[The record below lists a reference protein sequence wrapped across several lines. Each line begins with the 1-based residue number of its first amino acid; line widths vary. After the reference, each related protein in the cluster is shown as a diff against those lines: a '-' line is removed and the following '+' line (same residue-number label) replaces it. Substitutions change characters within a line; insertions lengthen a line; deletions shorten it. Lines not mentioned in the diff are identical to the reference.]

1 MPILYEISAKVGTYK
16 NKSGEEKNA
25 YRKIGVVME
34 TSKGLMAKFETIPV
48 VWDGWA
54 YLNTPEARE
63 DKPQKQRGGSSTVGG
78 KELEDDIPFASCSLS
93 ADVIF
98 NRLRWGVE

>member
-1 MPILYEISAKVGTYK
+1 MALKYEISAKVGTYK
-16 NKSGEEKNA
+16 NKQGEEKNA

-54 YLNTPEARE
+54 YLNKPEAKEGGQEPR
-63 DKPQKQRGGSSTVGG
+63 KPASRGTSGF
-78 KELEDDIPFASCSLS
+78 DDLNDPPF
-93 ADVIF
+93 
-98 NRLRWGVE
+98 

>member
-1 MPILYEISAKVGTYK
+1 MALKYEISAKVGTYK
-16 NKSGEEKNA
+16 NKQGEEKNA

-54 YLNTPEARE
+54 YLNEPEAKEGGQEPR
-63 DKPQKQRGGSSTVGG
+63 KGGSSKVGG
-78 KELEDDIPFASCSLS
+78 GSIEDEIPFAPER
-93 ADVIF
+93 D
-98 NRLRWGVE
+98 RY

>member
-1 MPILYEISAKVGTYK
+1 MPVKYEISAKVGTYK

-25 YRKIGVVME
+25 YRKLGVVME

-54 YLNTPEARE
+54 YLNEPEAKE
-63 DKPQKQRGGSSTVGG
+63 EKPQEPARGSSKVGGGSI
-78 KELEDDIPFASCSLS
+78 EDDLPFRQER
-93 ADVIF
+93 D
-98 NRLRWGVE
+98 RY

>member
-1 MPILYEISAKVGTYK
+1 MPVKYEISAKVGTYK

-48 VWDGWA
+48 IWDGWA
-54 YLNTPEARE
+54 YLNVPEE
-63 DKPQKQRGGSSTVGG
+63 KPQEPAKEAKRGGSSMVGG
-78 KELEDDIPFASCSLS
+78 QALDDDIPFAPER
-93 ADVIF
+93 DR
-98 NRLRWGVE
+98 N

>member
-1 MPILYEISAKVGTYK
+1 MPVKYEISAKVGTYK

-25 YRKIGVVME
+25 YRKLGVVME

-54 YLNTPEARE
+54 YLNEPEAKE
-63 DKPQKQRGGSSTVGG
+63 EKPESRPKGGSSKVGNG
-78 KELEDDIPFASCSLS
+78 EIEDDPDLPF
-93 ADVIF
+93 
-98 NRLRWGVE
+98 